1 MEGGIEPHSLP
12 ATGTTS
18 GLDELDWDSAAPFV
32 SGLVSLFLKANQ
44 AGLGGEQN
52 EPSGPSFPAGPA
64 AVSDEIAKGESS
76 LSPLRFH
83 GSKITRTEVCN
94 YWGFPR

>member
-1 MEGGIEPHSLP
+1 MEGGTEPHSLP
-12 ATGTTS
+12 ATGILS
-18 GLDELDWDSAAPFV
+18 GSDELDRDSAAPFV
-32 SGLVSLFLKANQ
+32 SGLLDLFLKANQ

-52 EPSGPSFPAGPA
+52 EPCGPSFPAGPA

-76 LSPLRFH
+76 PSPLRFH
-83 GSKITRTEVCN
+83 DWKITRTEVCN